1 MSKYLKTKD
10 GSIESAVLKS
20 VNTPK
25 EEPKK
30 VNVEFKSS
38 SYFGVKEGTVS
49 DAASKAI
56 NEKVDN
62 AYAIGMS
69 QAMKKTG
76 DNPPLKK
83 STITKAHDIAK
94 SIKKDEVKESDAY
107 DNNRYMMKK
116 YGGQILARPDNS
128 NTKDGKDHVYAPNA
142 QIAKQLYSQGKKVYK
157 EETINEAEYKAEEN
171 EYKALF
177 KKELEKSGK
186 SLSSMSDSEKKD
198 FFNKIDTMYK
208 GKNEELSAAQKKLP
222 PALQKAIA
230 KKMASKKEDV
240 KETHTYHKDKQNKK
254 QTKAD
259 GEKEIVDPNPKLK
272 AEDVIRGLW
281 EKAVDDQKEA
291 DEKDKEDS
299 SKQAL
304 KVKLAKEKD
313 TDALEKQLVALQG
326 QNNVLKQKLENEKNK
341 AIKPEPNPDTG
352 EVPLTVGIAYKH
364 LRDKMKKE
372 EKISEARWE
381 IEGRVSY
388 KNVGPEDSFHMVID
402 APSKDAA
409 ERKAYNELDKARQR
423 RKIGPGGG
431 GSIEDADIESIERTN
446 DRLSPPEAGF
456 MGNSYD
462 PTQKEEV
469 SQKDVDKF
477 HTSLDKLVHKSFGHS
492 SDEKKKEKKT
502 KGKADTGSPKTPVD
516 TEPQVDYKN

>member
-1 MSKYLKTKD
+1 MSKYLKTKE

-30 VNVEFKSS
+30 VNVEFKPS

-94 SIKKDEVKESDAY
+94 AIKKDEVKEESINEAEITLHDH
-107 DNNRYMMKK
+107 DSTNKDFKDLVRKSNLTMKVKRGYKGDDVTLSGNPMNIERMLKTMYGNDWSKTYKRRGDK
-116 YGGQILARPDNS
+116 YI
-128 NTKDGKDHVYAPNA
+128 
-142 QIAKQLYSQGKKVYK
+142 
-157 EETINEAEYKAEEN
+157 EAEYKAEEN
-171 EYKALF
+171 EYKKLF

-259 GEKEIVDPNPKLK
+259 GEKEIVDPDPKLK

-281 EKAVDDQKEA
+281 EKAVDDQKEVEKK
-291 DEKDKEDS
+291 DEDDK
-299 SKQAL
+299 SKEKL
-304 KVKLAKEKD
+304 KIKLAKEKD
-313 TDALEKQLVALQG
+313 TDTLEKQLVALQG

-341 AIKPEPNPDTG
+341 AIKPEPNPETG

-372 EKISEARWE
+372 GNNPE
-381 IEGRVSY
+381 VV
-388 KNVGPEDSFHMVID
+388 NDEDS
-402 APSKDAA
+402 
-409 ERKAYNELDKARQR
+409 
-423 RKIGPGGG
+423 
-431 GSIEDADIESIERTN
+431 
-446 DRLSPPEAGF
+446 
-456 MGNSYD
+456 
-462 PTQKEEV
+462 KE
-469 SQKDVDKF
+469 
-477 HTSLDKLVHKSFGHS
+477 
-492 SDEKKKEKKT
+492 KEKKL
-502 KGKADTGSPKTPVD
+502 KGKADTGSPKTPID
-516 TEPQVDYKN
+516 TSPTVDYKN